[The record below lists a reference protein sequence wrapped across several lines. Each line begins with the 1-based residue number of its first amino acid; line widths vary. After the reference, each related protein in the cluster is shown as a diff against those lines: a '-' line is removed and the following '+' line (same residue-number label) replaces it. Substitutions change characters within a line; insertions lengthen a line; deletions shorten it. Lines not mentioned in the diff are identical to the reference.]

1 MTKSIRFVLLLSA
14 CALALAFGGNALAA
28 YNPSLLV
35 AGTSHSTGSGGPIVI
50 GVGQDQNDDA
60 TGVLN
65 IYAPLGYGVTLTQAP
80 GTRIGDLE
88 GIVLV
93 RALANA
99 RVPIQGTVTARGSGR
114 VYQPG
119 PVPLR
124 RRYPPRG
131 RLGDP
136 DDAGR

>member
-1 MTKSIRFVLLLSA
+1 M
-14 CALALAFGGNALAA
+14 LALAFGGNALAH
-28 YNPSLLV
+28 NPSLLV
-35 AGTSHSTGSGGPIVI
+35 AGTSHSTGSGGPVVI

-99 RVPIQGTVTARGSGR
+99 RVPDPGDRDRPGSRR
-114 VYQPG
+114 VYQPA
-119 PVPLR
+119 PA
-124 RRYPPRG
+124 
-131 RLGDP
+131 
-136 DDAGR
+136 AGASATRPSG